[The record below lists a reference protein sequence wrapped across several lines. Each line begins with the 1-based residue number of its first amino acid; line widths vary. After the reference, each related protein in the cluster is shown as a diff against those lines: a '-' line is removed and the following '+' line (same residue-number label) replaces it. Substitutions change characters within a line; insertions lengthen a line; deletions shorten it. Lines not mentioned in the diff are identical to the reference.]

1 MKDTKSY
8 IYRVLDRLADNAQSN
23 DGQLQFQR
31 FDLNRVV
38 TQVNIRMRG
47 SRVRLGLLI
56 FRIPRMIARAEAH
69 RWSAAD
75 FEKVAPRDSDF
86 QRLVGAQGMG
96 RCYRKARLR

>member
-1 MKDTKSY
+1 
-8 IYRVLDRLADNAQSN
+8 
-23 DGQLQFQR
+23 
-31 FDLNRVV
+31 
-38 TQVNIRMRG
+38 
-47 SRVRLGLLI
+47 
-56 FRIPRMIARAEAH
+56 MIARAKAH